1 MRNCLRYID
10 MRPNKIQDDSSIF
23 TRIALYSFVLS
34 ICLLL
39 IPSENNLF
47 KELANPSTSAPN
59 SSTIN
64 CFSEKNYDKQ

>member
-34 ICLLL
+34 ICLLV
-39 IPSENNLF
+39 IPSETNLF
-47 KELANPSTSAPN
+47 KELANPSNSVTSP
-59 SSTIN
+59 SKVN
-64 CFSEKNYDKQ
+64 CSSEKNYEKQ